1 MEPAAT
7 ATFLSGL
14 PLFRHAPPE
23 SLYRIAEATVRVE
36 LAARDR
42 LFAANEPA
50 ADLHV
55 VLSGRLEI
63 VSPDGEVLRE
73 IGPGSVLGELAVVT
87 DSPRSASVRARRDC
101 ELLSIN
107 GPRFQALLRA
117 DPALGFALLRQL
129 ALQLRESAGLG
140 SVTAAPAV
148 FTVVPFVPAE
158 QLTQLW
164 ADLVDAFAELGP
176 TAPVG
181 PPLDGADSFGPA
193 LARLEADHAHVL
205 LLADGPEPWRSFAIR
220 QADRVVVV
228 AGASPPPRDHGLAG
242 AELVFSEPLSAEAT
256 VEWLDSFAPRAHH
269 HVQPD
274 DRRAGT
280 RRAARRM
287 TGRGLGVVLSGGGAR
302 GGAHIGALEVLA
314 GAGLELD
321 HVGGCSIGSFV
332 GVMAAS
338 GWDAER
344 MRDVWAS
351 ELVRRSPFGD
361 ITVPRVSL
369 IRGRRVAAMLE
380 RVFGEATLEELPR
393 AAFAVSADLIAS
405 ELVVHRRGRASQAV
419 GASMAIPGLA
429 PPQRQGGR
437 LLVDGGILNNLPVDV
452 LAATGEGP
460 VIAVDVM
467 RRPDAPDGDES
478 SQALPGIMETLTRST
493 ALGSSE
499 RAERNRALAALTIVP
514 QVQAIALRDFA
525 EIDRAIE
532 AGRVATAAALED
544 GGLDLLRAALGA

>member
-23 SLYRIAEATVRVE
+23 SLHRIAEATVRVE
-36 LAARDR
+36 LAARDY
-42 LFAANEPA
+42 LFSANESA
-50 ADLHV
+50 AELHV

-63 VSPDGEVLRE
+63 VSPGGEVLRE

-87 DSPRSASVRARRDC
+87 DSSRSASARARRDC

-129 ALQLRESAGLG
+129 AVQLRESAGLG
-140 SVTAAPAV
+140 LVTAAPGV
-148 FTVVPFVPAE
+148 FTVVPLVPAD
-158 QLTQLW
+158 QLTPLW
-164 ADLVDAFAELGP
+164 TDLVDAFAELGP
-176 TAPVG
+176 TAALG
-181 PPLDGADSFGPA
+181 PPADNARSFGPS
-193 LARLEADHAHVL
+193 LARLEAGHEHVL
-205 LLADGPEPWRSFAIR
+205 LRADGPEHWRSFAIR

-242 AELVFSEPLSAEAT
+242 VELVFSEPLTAADT
-256 VEWLDSFAPRAHH
+256 AEWLDAFAPRAHH
-269 HVQPD
+269 HVHL
-274 DRRAGT
+274 DRRAGA

-302 GGAHIGALEVLA
+302 GGAHIGALEILA
-314 GAGLELD
+314 GTGLEID
-321 HVGGCSIGSFV
+321 KVGGCSIGSFV

-338 GWDAER
+338 GWDAKR
-344 MRDVWAS
+344 MRDVWAD

-361 ITVPRVSL
+361 FTVPRVSL

-380 RVFGEATLEELPR
+380 RVFGDVALEELPR
-393 AAFAVSADLIAS
+393 AAFTVSADLITS
-405 ELVVHRRGRASQAV
+405 ELVVHRRGQASQAV

-452 LAATGEGP
+452 MASSGEGP
-460 VIAVDVM
+460 VVAVDVM
-467 RRPDAPDGDES
+467 RRPDAPGDDGAS
-478 SQALPGIMETLTRST
+478 HPLPGIMETLTRST
-493 ALGSSE
+493 ALGSVE

-514 QVQAIALRDFA
+514 QVQGIALRDFA
-525 EIDRAIE
+525 QIDRAIE
-532 AGRVATAAALED
+532 AGRVATAATLD
-544 GGLDLLRAALGA
+544 SGGLDLLRAALGT